1 MEAQLREELEV
12 EYQNRQQQQG
22 NMNGV
27 TNELESQL
35 RKQLMQVTEE
45 RQKWQSDQEEI
56 NKKLL
61 NSQHQFEKVREGFKS
76 TYISCVLCLP
86 IFCFCCCLHVHN
98 KLNTLFPHPIPHY
111 RET

>member
-1 MEAQLREELEV
+1 MEARLREELEV
-12 EYQNRQQQQG
+12 EYQNRQQQQLQQQG

-76 TYISCVLCLP
+76 TYISCILCLP
-86 IFCFCCCLHVHN
+86 IFCFCCCHN
-98 KLNTLFPHPIPHY
+98 MFTTN
-111 RET
+111 